1 MFSFL
6 SFRDT
11 IGLRS
16 GARPGTKLWIVGESI
31 TVMAFHEE
39 YLASVGISALVVRV

>member
-6 SFRDT
+6 PFRDT

-16 GARPGTKLWIVGESI
+16 GTRPGTKLWIVGERI
-31 TVMAFHEE
+31 TVLTFHEE
-39 YLASVGISALVVRV
+39 YLASIGISALVVRV

>member
-6 SFRDT
+6 PFGDT

-16 GARPGTKLWIVGESI
+16 GARPGTKLWIVGGSI
-31 TVMAFHEE
+31 TVVTFHEE
-39 YLASVGISALVVRV
+39 YLASVGISTLVVRV